1 VLSYLLGVVV
11 FAVGIGA
18 TIGLHEFGHMRT
30 AVGCGMKVRRF
41 YVGFGPTL
49 LKWRGKTSGTEYGFK
64 LFPLGGFC
72 DIAGMVPEEEL
83 TPAEQRV
90 AMYRKPWWQQVWV
103 LSGGVLMN
111 LVLGTLIIYLVAVF
125 AGLPNPD
132 ADYSARVGQVQCV
145 DVDAGE
151 SACPAKDAGL
161 TPGDVIVA
169 VDGSET
175 PTFADVRQALMQRP
189 GQEVALQVDRGGEI
203 LDVDVA
209 VASVQRETT
218 DGRRVDVG
226 VIGVTSAPVVDAVKR
241 YGPVEAVPRTGVMA
255 WDMMG
260 ATFKGLAAFPAKL
273 PGVAK
278 SIVGGEREQES
289 PMSVV
294 GASRIGGEL
303 AERAQWSIFAMMLAS
318 LNFFL
323 AVFNLVPL
331 PPLDGG
337 RIAVVLYQ
345 AIRDWARRVRGLAPL
360 GPVDYRKVMPVTI
373 AAASVLIAVGVLT
386 IVADV
391 VNPIRLFG

>member
-1 VLSYLLGVVV
+1 MLSYLLGVVI

-145 DVDAGE
+145 DVDVCVPGE
-151 SACPAKDAGL
+151 
-161 TPGDVIVA
+161 
-169 VDGSET
+169 
-175 PTFADVRQALMQRP
+175 
-189 GQEVALQVDRGGEI
+189 
-203 LDVDVA
+203 
-209 VASVQRETT
+209 
-218 DGRRVDVG
+218 GRWL
-226 VIGVTSAPVVDAVKR
+226 
-241 YGPVEAVPRTGVMA
+241 E
-255 WDMMG
+255 
-260 ATFKGLAAFPAKL
+260 
-273 PGVAK
+273 
-278 SIVGGEREQES
+278 
-289 PMSVV
+289 
-294 GASRIGGEL
+294 
-303 AERAQWSIFAMMLAS
+303 
-318 LNFFL
+318 
-323 AVFNLVPL
+323 
-331 PPLDGG
+331 
-337 RIAVVLYQ
+337 
-345 AIRDWARRVRGLAPL
+345 ARRRHCCCGW
-360 GPVDYRKVMPVTI
+360 
-373 AAASVLIAVGVLT
+373 
-386 IVADV
+386 
-391 VNPIRLFG
+391 F